1 MLVVL
6 NSRLFAS
13 IIERRFARLPDSYE
27 GDEADQWSGSRWPID
42 SLLECASAKCFTYM
56 LSTARSVAASGSSR
70 LSRGSP
76 INWLRKVDGSWEE
89 ELEAGVRQ
97 NERTPLL
104 LATGGRGGRPGGQ
117 LVDRPWPVSHP
128 FFLVDRAAWWHHPVE
143 LHAPALDRTA
153 ITDVIVLHTHSIGCF
168 TQEDCLRFLQRTEDN
183 CWATGKEHIPFNFL
197 IGGDGV
203 TYEARGWKS
212 QHGFT
217 DLPGHNTTLVVGII
231 GDFTERQPPE
241 VQYAELKAL
250 FTESIRRFSLSAQ
263 YRIRGVVHGT
273 QSAGDPTALY
283 SQLQRWPHWAGLVAV

>member
-1 MLVVL
+1 MSQVV
-6 NSRLFAS
+6 
-13 IIERRFARLPDSYE
+13 
-27 GDEADQWSGSRWPID
+27 
-42 SLLECASAKCFTYM
+42 TYVVCY
-56 LSTARSVAASGSSR
+56 ARSVAASGSSR

-117 LVDRPWPVSHP
+117 LGEYHTLKPRRSADPNKVHPIALLLMLGLVVFLLLGVAIGVYLLVLQLDRPWPVSHP

>member
-13 IIERRFARLPDSYE
+13 IIERRLVRLPYAYE
-27 GDEADQWSGSRWPID
+27 GDDQWSGSRWAID
-42 SLLECASAKCFTYM
+42 SLLECAGAKCFTFM
-56 LSTARSVAASGSSR
+56 LATARSVAASGSSR
-70 LSRGSP
+70 LNRDSP

-89 ELEAGVRQ
+89 DLEGGARQ

-104 LATGGRGGRPGGQ
+104 LAAGGRGVRSGGQ

-153 ITDVIVLHTHSIGCF
+153 ITDVIVLHTHTIGCF

-217 DLPGHNTTLVVGII
+217 DLPGHNTTLVVGLI

-250 FTESIRRFSLSAQ
+250 FTESIRRFSLSAH
-263 YRIRGVVHGT
+263 YRIHGVTRGA
-273 QSAGDPTALY
+273 QSAGDATALY